1 MWISPT
7 GVTGP
12 RFAKHIHDVP
22 NRQPRMT
29 SSYHDHALGISRLN
43 VYAGLVGFYFITS
56 QREEHLNLPDG
67 EYDAPLMLH
76 DRSFNTDGSLHYPD
90 SFKPNV
96 AGDTAV
102 INGAVW
108 PYLEVEPRRYR
119 LWFLNTSNGRTYNL
133 HLENDDGTDV
143 PTLHQFAAGYGFLE
157 RVVPIGPD
165 GDLESLV
172 LSPFERGDVVVD
184 FSDYGGET
192 FTVRNDAPFPFAGLD
207 HTGGNGGHSDH
218 GGTGPELHE
227 LMQIRL
233 TFGIIGLLIVV
244 VFSPVLFGNGGISL
258 GLVGLAI
265 PLGLIITIISGLV
278 YGFTTMFVV
287 PAITIEDRGVISAWR
302 QFWPTMTGQWK
313 QYAAYAVV
321 GFILR
326 IAGGIVT
333 SIATALGALVVTIP
347 LGIVGL
353 LGIGVLTL
361 SQIAGWAVIAI
372 AAVLFVVALILL
384 VVFASVPVQTFLRYY
399 ALLVLSDTNETFD
412 VIPRRRRTVRE

>member
-1 MWISPT
+1 MTLYALDDIGEAIDATRALLWPFDSSRWAKLAIVVFFIGSVGGGNPLQFGGSPSI
-7 GVTGP
+7 G
-12 RFAKHIHDVP
+12 
-22 NRQPRMT
+22 
-29 SSYHDHALGISRLN
+29 
-43 VYAGLVGFYFITS
+43 
-56 QREEHLNLPDG
+56 
-67 EYDAPLMLH
+67 DAP
-76 DRSFNTDGSLHYPD
+76 DIPGAPGTPD
-90 SFKPNV
+90 ALPS
-96 AGDTAV
+96 
-102 INGAVW
+102 I
-108 PYLEVEPRRYR
+108 
-119 LWFLNTSNGRTYNL
+119 S
-133 HLENDDGTDV
+133 
-143 PTLHQFAAGYGFLE
+143 
-157 RVVPIGPD
+157 
-165 GDLESLV
+165 
-172 LSPFERGDVVVD
+172 
-184 FSDYGGET
+184 
-192 FTVRNDAPFPFAGLD
+192 
-207 HTGGNGGHSDH
+207 
-218 GGTGPELHE
+218 GPELAVITTVMTLIALIGLLFMLVGSIME
-227 LMQIRL
+227 FVFVESLRREAVTIRRFWSTHWRRGLRLFGFRLLLGIL

-353 LGIGVLTL
+353 LGIGVPTL

-399 ALLVLSDTNETFD
+399 ALLVLGDTNETFD
-412 VIPRRRRTVRE
+412 VIPRRRRTVRG